1 MKILGLL
8 ADGLRGDFGAA
19 VRPVTQVTD
28 TITQPYRATPY
39 IRIHDMTYMMIVTLH
54 FTYSPPPLYSTL
66 PPPPLYSTLPL
77 PLHLL
82 QTLVGKCKEKKLTA
96 DVQGAL
102 GLVLL
107 HCVPFEALQEDVAE
121 HIRNKKVLTVASIA

>member
-1 MKILGLL
+1 
-8 ADGLRGDFGAA
+8 
-19 VRPVTQVTD
+19 
-28 TITQPYRATPY
+28 
-39 IRIHDMTYMMIVTLH
+39 MTYMMIVTLH
-54 FTYSPPPLYSTL
+54 FTYS
-66 PPPPLYSTLPL
+66 PPPLYSTLPL